1 MLTMCNSKV
10 RIKRDLRVESKRNP
24 HFGPLFYSKVRT
36 KQRIRVKNKG
46 NPHFGPLFLSKVR
59 TKQRTIKAYA

>member
-10 RIKRDLRVESKRNP
+10 RIKQMTRVENKENP
-24 HFGPLFYSKVRT
+24 HFGPLFYSKMRT

-46 NPHFGPLFLSKVR
+46 NPHFGPLFYSKVR
-59 TKQRTIKAYA
+59 TKQRTNKAYT